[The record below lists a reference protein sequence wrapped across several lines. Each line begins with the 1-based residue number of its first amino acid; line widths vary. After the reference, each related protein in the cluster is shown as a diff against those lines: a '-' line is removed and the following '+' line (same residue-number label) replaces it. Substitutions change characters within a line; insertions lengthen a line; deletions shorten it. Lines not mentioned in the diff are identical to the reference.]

1 MSAIIRAVDKEFS
14 LSANYPKGHGKTFL
28 EWIRE
33 YYPGVLLLHVER
45 AAGSRQD
52 LCTEGSMAIYMN
64 YPYYV
69 EFLDNMLR
77 KQVSVNDKPS
87 ILQQNLFVALTSREM
102 IALSC
107 LLSILHIAICLPF
120 RWLAGKTHELKQ
132 YNDWGPISMSRVID
146 TLHDKMSELSTS
158 PHLIEDENFMMNIFS
173 EYLDE
178 IVPFREYWEVTFEK
192 KQMSVVAR
200 CRKDGTKVVHMARLR
215 MELFSPA
222 SLTNI
227 RTSEMLIVLAKTA
240 ARAIY
245 DELRDES
252 KATFKYLSVSGS
264 EYSWN
269 GCGEA
274 RKKALLGKK
283 ATNDEAE
290 STLGGTTSNIQRYG
304 RINISSAGAISDAKR
319 NGFLQR
325 EYVPP
330 QKKSSAKAQGIF
342 QGLSEVLREVIV
354 TVAMKD
360 APSTR
365 KKNHDAI
372 QLQAT
377 AQRMKVELFKGEKS
391 GMCNGSIYR
400 WLVLISN
407 VFLTSVLE
415 R

>member
-1 MSAIIRAVDKEFS
+1 MS
-14 LSANYPKGHGKTFL
+14 H
-28 EWIRE
+28 
-33 YYPGVLLLHVER
+33 
-45 AAGSRQD
+45 
-52 LCTEGSMAIYMN
+52 
-64 YPYYV
+64 
-69 EFLDNMLR
+69 
-77 KQVSVNDKPS
+77 
-87 ILQQNLFVALTSREM
+87 
-102 IALSC
+102 
-107 LLSILHIAICLPF
+107 
-120 RWLAGKTHELKQ
+120 
-132 YNDWGPISMSRVID
+132 VID

-178 IVPFREYWEVTFEK
+178 IIPFREYWEVTFEK

-245 DELRDES
+245 DKLRDES

-290 STLGGTTSNIQRYG
+290 SALGGTTSNIQ
-304 RINISSAGAISDAKR
+304 
-319 NGFLQR
+319 
-325 EYVPP
+325 
-330 QKKSSAKAQGIF
+330 
-342 QGLSEVLREVIV
+342 
-354 TVAMKD
+354 
-360 APSTR
+360 
-365 KKNHDAI
+365 
-372 QLQAT
+372 
-377 AQRMKVELFKGEKS
+377 
-391 GMCNGSIYR
+391 
-400 WLVLISN
+400 
-407 VFLTSVLE
+407 
-415 R
+415 